1 MTKKLIEKK
10 TVFLQFIRKNK
21 IFSTAIA
28 CGVALL
34 VMPLIFSRIN
44 AADENIDLELRDSTQ
59 ANSKDNPYILDSVD
73 DFIILQEFSKTNDCY
88 GMYFAVGDTLKNNRL
103 TYNPNEDE
111 EDEEGTEADGITYN
125 LNLVGT
131 IILEDGLSKAEFKGI
146 GQNVAKPFRG
156 NILFNGI
163 TIRLDTPLVCFVGSG
178 ASLEEVHLF
187 GDVTAD
193 KFNTII
199 TRNAP
204 IGMLAGMAVL
214 DSTELTLNISN
225 VSVSHNST
233 IVGSGKSVGGIV
245 GMIWANPYGKT
256 INYQHDS
263 SITATNIDANKDR
276 FVINFNTVTI
286 PDAANF
292 YTEGYY
298 KIDYYYRNGIN
309 GVGMPENITPGY
321 TGGIIG
327 DIGSYN
333 HNYYI
338 DVNFTALQKDPQTGS
353 TTENGATLVK
363 GYLDNDKFGTGGVI
377 GHIGGKVCV
386 KFDCNVDVTGLEKA
400 DASSILYK
408 GSVIGSM
415 SRYAVCYMTEG
426 HRVLLS
432 TNDDL
437 DTLNEVEGDGSG
449 VAGTI
454 FKNTEESFW
463 TENVEISGD
472 GTEANPYVIANA
484 EDMERLS
491 VLLSTAGR
499 YGVYYDN
506 TTGNWKSWFNVP
518 TDVSGGKMTTADI
531 IYYVRRAHFS
541 IEGDIDLSERNVVRI
556 NREDGVAF
564 AGSIIGKQGS
574 YKNGNEYPTIT
585 LNATEYQAYVALI
598 PYATGRVVDGVPVA
612 CEYKNFNLDG
622 VVEGRD
628 NVYGLIFQLDQRSN
642 NANYGYSD
650 YLFENIMVNIDMK
663 QKSANN
669 SNMSGFI
676 GQAYY
681 QNVLA
686 NLNTGLKLSF
696 KDIEFDADMT
706 THSNGSSYG
715 GALAGIIY
723 IPANDMSNPEDIN
736 NFQITVDG
744 YDYTGDVKCTST
756 GGHRVGAMIYQIT
769 GTANIYRNYAVAGR
783 SVNFSKS
790 AFVNVSDVNVHD
802 TVIKNGD
809 GSGELGGILGYSWG
823 YTRSSFKDI
832 SLNNVTFDTVAGY
845 GAVLLSTHSGFMNID
860 GLNYDNVS
868 IIRSKVGTNWQWNSS
883 LFWTNTG
890 VINVT
895 NHNVSDGKFLLY
907 AARGEV
913 SENVVNIRD
922 YNNNY
927 RIEING
933 IYNLEGND
941 PEGNKYTAI
950 NSYESPY
957 IYTDISTQTKNWKG
971 NSQIGTRI
979 WYNVFSNMEG
989 NTISGTGTN
998 EDPFI
1003 IDTEAEMV
1011 LLAAIFG
1018 RHSVI
1023 GDMYEYFTDIDEIFT
1038 TDELTSMPFTQKNA
1052 ERTHRILTGV
1062 YVFAKDMDF
1071 SEYSF
1076 YPLNNPTG
1084 DYYGFD
1090 AYEYSGK
1097 ASLTDEELKNYCAT
1111 AISVLNTKG
1120 TVSGMTLEAVN
1131 NNKPEMHFRADRVAG
1146 LNINTDGTEKTP
1158 EQCPAV
1164 VGDGWNKPSS
1174 NYGIHRD
1181 IQSGL
1186 FCSITSSTTYA
1197 GDYQRGTDVVINN
1210 IMLSGVVSKNN
1221 WDATRGGGAFLVTGN
1236 QQCPA
1241 IYYAT
1246 VDISN
1251 IDFAEAFIVQR
1262 QATGDTWTQASGLL
1276 VDTIGEGDVNITGIK
1291 VLQDAEGTANIRA
1304 DALIGYQYGNTSRVI
1319 LREIDLNAVIDQGTL
1334 SKSEQEVDG
1343 ELVEVV
1349 TINTSEKE
1357 GKWRSDNTSVSG
1369 KDATTGKY
1377 LDPYDEY
1384 GYGFKY
1390 GYYYFY
1396 LKEGAAIYYYDVGT
1410 DIVTPGRIDT
1420 DTTPQLN
1427 TIQNKILLNSVQKY
1441 AYKVINVDVNP
1452 INNNITQGS
1461 GTENDPYIIDS
1472 VGQLLTL
1479 ANYIKYEGD
1488 IIGYEDWWVG
1498 DVTGT
1503 GYDELDPNTWAS
1515 NDNVLYA
1522 NRYIDENNDKRLNA
1536 VRYLAS
1542 SYYKITCDIDFT
1554 DPRSPFADMATNF
1567 NGIGTEAYPFSGGFI
1582 GEEKADGSN
1591 PVIYIGNSVDSYQK
1605 TFGLIRFGKGFE
1617 VSNLNFENG
1626 WAYLENIDETT
1637 GEYSYTKTTD
1647 RNTLLISNSDTQ
1659 AGMVASCILGGDN
1672 IIRDVNVD
1680 VAVQLEGNGN
1690 TTLKLGGYVGY
1701 MKAGTLKVTEVDEDT
1716 FADFKIGIKDAM
1728 SMPTYSDTSNPY
1740 VSALVGDVDAGF
1752 IMYEDETDT
1761 ISSDIVR
1768 IDAER
1773 VTSTD
1778 ANGNTICEVP
1788 DMKYYNKYGI
1798 GLCNTSDP
1806 VNQAYLD
1813 NIVNTVGRIEIL
1825 YNGANSTEAAKNN
1838 NGMFIANLE
1847 NEDHVY
1853 LYSLALSSGALSAVE
1868 GQGYYNSLS
1877 ACKKDEAEWADWL
1890 ANENAGKD
1898 ADEQIKLTDDWNF
1911 PAIFKYFDFS
1921 ALDDSY
1927 KSVYYGNSSMLNMA
1941 NTSYQNS
1948 AIRRTTWMLTG
1959 PQVYDMSKFGD
1970 DFQGIGL
1977 TDATGYNNNIDWPNS
1992 RFVTMCANFDGN
2004 GRTIYLELEKPG
2016 VAGLFPYLNTENSN
2030 NSPFFIKNFTL
2041 EGSVT
2046 QTIEGT
2052 GNNVYNRAAGV
2063 CGYLRYGWFTFDNI
2077 TFQNLEITNL
2087 QGGNAAT
2094 TAGILT
2100 GCEQGTARFYN
2111 IKFGDP
2117 NSNDPANVLISS
2129 PNGTGGVAGGLMAG
2143 ASRITAENI
2152 TMVNTTISTGSTV
2165 GGMVGS
2171 LGNNNGASNM
2181 DKITVTDCTIETRS
2195 NASIGAVVGNMYGNN
2210 NNNIISIHDVKVM
2223 DNNLIAPDGAD
2234 KVGKIVG
2241 AHTGAYYNKKEIL
2254 KIYDTDSKNFTGP
2267 TTDMVLNCYV
2277 TSDYED
2283 CDYFYYNDFKDLEYA
2298 EALYDILREDE
2309 NGNLLRD
2316 DEGKVIREDEDG
2328 NAIVRYAE
2336 CIETDLFMAPDANN
2350 DGELEQ
2356 VDLIPSTPEMDNTIV
2371 RWSSDSGTLE
2381 NVLNSVLSSLTNGT
2395 GLLNE
2400 DTNNNNISIS
2410 VESLQINN
2418 GVISARPAGEESIFI
2433 TQREGKF
2440 LVTNN
2445 NKYDSIER
2453 DDQKTGEHI
2462 PGTFSLVHVTYSIGN
2477 GTYKETITIPV
2488 FVSNMVNVDIYSKLV
2503 IGEEYDVDIMRAIKR
2518 TAHDIQVTTKNSTY
2532 TVYTE
2537 FLYSSNRIDF
2547 DEELYL
2553 NKGFRLYD
2561 APDPFIAFGT
2571 KLTLIDLTFEDDP
2584 KVYYYEVNK
2593 SDTFIP
2599 LAWFKDENGVNYQER
2614 NLNILDESLNGL
2626 PSTRSHTTMYVNQ
2639 RTFKKYDRGIEKYL
2653 LIVDCSGVAQV
2664 GNETSFSPIV
2674 MDGVETG
2681 QDDIVNK
2688 EVFYIKYRTYNT
2700 LSTYNGRT
2708 VQFVDDSVVTEG
2720 EINKDKQLSVSVQFT
2735 DEATDFYWSDIKPY
2749 DFINQNKYLEV
2760 VAYLQNEAGEK
2771 IMLPTGTRIKCNDA
2785 NAIYEGVKN
2794 TSAVFYY
2801 KDVVNSGF
2809 YAMLD
2814 KTGNTTTTVE
2824 FSLDFTYAKMEKLP
2838 SGNYRVC
2845 FDLVRNFNPQ
2855 YPMGDD
2861 ILDTIESDEIL
2872 VTASAEYGFR
2882 LDVLDKEN
2890 LAFNIADV
2898 ANGTDS
2904 VVDFDVLMN
2913 STLSSALAANKQIEV
2928 KFTLYK
2934 KDENSGVY
2942 IPYLNSNGSAD
2953 CDINLSLTYNGI
2965 NKAKNLNEGD
2975 LSYVITGIAGV
2986 DSEPTLFDAVLNI
2999 PYEADINNYKLQAEM
3014 YVDGDKRASD
3024 FFIVNISNI
3033 AH

>member
-10 TVFLQFIRKNK
+10 TIFLQFIKKHK
-21 IFSTAIA
+21 IFSIAIA

-34 VMPLIFSRIN
+34 VMPLIFNRIN
-44 AADENIDLELRDSTQ
+44 AADENINLELRDATQ
-59 ANSKDNPYILDSVD
+59 ANSKDNPYIIDSVD

-111 EDEEGTEADGITYN
+111 EDEEGSEADGITYN
-125 LNLVGT
+125 MNLVGT
-131 IILEDGLSKAEFKGI
+131 IILEDGLSKADFKGI
-146 GQNVAKPFRG
+146 GQNVAYPFRG

-163 TIRLDTPLVCFVGSG
+163 TIRIDTPLFCFLGSG
-178 ASLEEVHLF
+178 ASIEEVHLF
-187 GDVTAD
+187 GDVTSD
-193 KFNTII
+193 KFNSII
-199 TRNAP
+199 TKNAP
-204 IGMLAGMAVL
+204 VGMLCGLAIL
-214 DSTELTLNISN
+214 DSTELPLDISN

-245 GMIWANPYGKT
+245 GMVWANPYNKPT
-256 INYQHDS
+256 NYQYDPEVS
-263 SITATNIDANKDR
+263 ATRIDANTDR
-276 FVINFNTVTI
+276 FVINLNTVTI

-292 YTEGYY
+292 YTEGFNKTNSTYDASY
-298 KIDYYYRNGIN
+298 IN
-309 GVGMPENITPGY
+309 SAGMLHNNTPGY

-327 DIGSYN
+327 DIVSCNY
-333 HNYYI
+333 NYYV

-400 DASSILYK
+400 DAGSILYK

-426 HRVLLS
+426 HSVLLS
-432 TNDDL
+432 TNGDL

-491 VLLSTAGR
+491 VLLSTTGK
-499 YGVYYDN
+499 YGVWYN
-506 TTGNWKSWFNVP
+506 TATNNWESWFNVP
-518 TDVSGGKMTTADI
+518 TDLTGGAMSVNDI
-531 IYYVRRAHFS
+531 INYVRTAYFS

-556 NREDGVAF
+556 NRENTAAF
-564 AGSIIGKQGS
+564 AGSIIGKLGT

-585 LNATEYQAYVALI
+585 LSATEYQANVALI
-598 PYATGRVVDGVPVA
+598 PYAVGRVVNGTPVA
-612 CEYKNFNLDG
+612 CEYKNFNIDG
-622 VVEGRD
+622 TVEGRAE
-628 NVYGLIFQLDQRSN
+628 VFGLINTLSMDN
-642 NANYGYSD
+642 NWYSD
-650 YLFENIMVNIDMK
+650 YYFDNLNVKLQMK

-669 SNMSGFI
+669 SLMAGFI
-676 GQAYY
+676 GTANY
-681 QNVLA
+681 QNVTK
-686 NLNTGLKLSF
+686 NLSEGLQLSF
-696 KDIEFDADMT
+696 KDINFNGEMT
-706 THSNGSSYG
+706 TQSNGSSYG
-715 GALAGIIY
+715 GALAGAIT
-723 IPANDMSNPEDIN
+723 IPANDMSNPENIN
-736 NFQITVDG
+736 QFKITVDG
-744 YDYTGDVKCTST
+744 YDFTGNIKSTST
-756 GGHRVGAMIYQIT
+756 AGHRVSAMFYSISAH
-769 GTANIYRNYAVAGR
+769 GNSYRAYNVAGR
-783 SVNFSKS
+783 SVSFGKS
-790 AFVNVSDVNVHD
+790 ALLDVKNVNIHD
-802 TVIKNGD
+802 ATLTNGD
-809 GSGELGGILGYSWG
+809 GNGELGGMLGYSYSW
-823 YTRSSFKDI
+823 TDSTFKNITFED
-832 SLNNVTFDTVAGY
+832 VTVDFVGGY
-845 GAVLLSTHSGFMNID
+845 GGAFICAHSGNMDID
-860 GLNYDNVS
+860 GLNYNNVN
-868 IIRSKVGTNWQWNSS
+868 IIRSSAGTYWQWNSA
-883 LFWTNTG
+883 LFHSNTG
-890 VINVT
+890 IVT
-895 NHNVSDGKFLLY
+895 VKNHNVNNSKFIVYTNKAEL
-907 AARGEV
+907 
-913 SENVVNIRD
+913 SENASNLNG
-922 YNNNY
+922 NNNTT
-927 RIEING
+927 RMDTTG
-933 IYNLEGND
+933 VFDLEGNA
-941 PEGNKYTAI
+941 PNGEKYSAI
-950 NSYESPY
+950 NSYESPWA
-957 IYTDISTQTKNWKG
+957 YTDYATQTRDYKNSSYK
-971 NSQIGTRI
+971 GTRM
-979 WYNVFSNMEG
+979 WYNIFTNMEG

-1011 LLAAIFG
+1011 LLSSIFS
-1018 RHSVI
+1018 RHSV
-1023 GDMYEYFTDIDEIFT
+1023 GDAMDYFTDIDEMFT
-1038 TDELTSMPFTQKNA
+1038 AEELTTLPFTQKNA
-1052 ERTHRILTGV
+1052 MRTDRILTGV

-1076 YPLNNPTG
+1076 YPLNNATG

-1097 ASLTDEELKNYCAT
+1097 VNLTDEELKHYCAT
-1111 AISVLNTKG
+1111 AISVLNSES
-1120 TVSGMTLEAVN
+1120 TVSGIGLEAVN
-1131 NNKPEMHFRADRVAG
+1131 NHKPEMYFRGDRVAG
-1146 LNINTDGTEKTP
+1146 HNVDANGVEKTP
-1158 EQCPAV
+1158 EQSAAV
-1164 VGDGWNKPSS
+1164 TGDGWDRPSS

-1181 IQSGL
+1181 MQAGL
-1186 FCSITSSTTYA
+1186 FSSITGTASAVGGYK
-1197 GDYQRGTDVVINN
+1197 RGSDVVINN
-1210 IMLSGVVSKNN
+1210 IKLSGVVEKNN
-1221 WDATRGGGAFLVTGN
+1221 THGNSHGGAFLVTGN
-1236 QQCPA
+1236 SYWPA

-1246 VDISN
+1246 VDIRN
-1251 IDFAEAFIVQR
+1251 IDFGEAFISQR
-1262 QATGDTWTQASGLL
+1262 IGTSSGSTYASGLL
-1276 VDTIGEGDVNITGIK
+1276 IDTIASANVDITGVK
-1291 VLQDAEGTANIRA
+1291 VLENDDGTANVRA
-1304 DALIGYQYGNTSRVI
+1304 DALIGYQYGNTTRVI
-1319 LREIDLNAVIDQGTL
+1319 LREIDLNAVIDPGTL
-1334 SKSEQEVDG
+1334 SKTQEEVDG
-1343 ELVEVV
+1343 ELVDVV
-1349 TINTSEKE
+1349 TVNTSEKE
-1357 GKWRSDNTSVSG
+1357 GAWRTVG
-1369 KDATTGKY
+1369 T
-1377 LDPYDEY
+1377 DPYNEY

-1396 LKEGAAIYYYDVGT
+1396 LYQGAAIYYYDVGT
-1410 DIVTPGRIDT
+1410 DIVTPGRV
-1420 DTTPQLN
+1420 DTTSGLQ

-1452 INNNITQGS
+1452 INNNITEGS
-1461 GTENDPYIIDS
+1461 GTEADPYIIS
-1472 VGQLLTL
+1472 NVGQLLTL

-1498 DVTGT
+1498 DIDGS
-1503 GYDELDPNTWAS
+1503 GYDELDPTTWG
-1515 NDNVLYA
+1515 DNKNIIYA
-1522 NRYIDENNDKRLNA
+1522 NRDEDETTNNRLNA
-1536 VRYLAS
+1536 VRHLAS
-1542 SYYKITCDIDFT
+1542 SYYKITVDIDFT

-1567 NGIGTEAYPFSGGFI
+1567 NGIGTESYPFSGGFI
-1582 GEEKADGSN
+1582 GEEKSDGSN

-1605 TFGLIRFGKGFE
+1605 TFGLIRYGKGFE
-1617 VSNLNFENG
+1617 VSNLDFENG
-1626 WAYLENIDETT
+1626 WKYLEDIDETT
-1637 GEYSYTKTTD
+1637 GEYSYTQTSE
-1647 RNTLLISNSDTQ
+1647 RNTLLISNSDTN
-1659 AGMVASCILGGDN
+1659 AGMVASYILGGDN
-1672 IIRDVNVD
+1672 IIKDVNVD
-1680 VAVQLEGNGN
+1680 VDVQLEGNGAGS
-1690 TTLKLGGYVGY
+1690 LRLGGYVGY
-1701 MKAGTLKVTEVDEDT
+1701 MKAGSLKVSELNEDT
-1716 FADFKIGIKDAM
+1716 FADFRVGIGNNMTNPIYNG
-1728 SMPTYSDTSNPY
+1728 TYNPY
-1740 VSALVGDVDAGF
+1740 VCALVGDVDTGY
-1752 IMYEDETDT
+1752 IMYDDETDT
-1761 ISSDIVR
+1761 ISKDILR

-1773 VTSTD
+1773 VVEADGS
-1778 ANGNTICEVP
+1778 CKVS

-1813 NIVNTVGRIEIL
+1813 NIIDTVGRIEIV
-1825 YNGANSTEAAKNN
+1825 YNGANSTEAAKNA
-1838 NGMFIANLE
+1838 NGMLIAKLE

-1853 LYSLALSSGALSAVE
+1853 LYSLALASGALSAVE

-1877 ACKKDEAEWADWL
+1877 SCKKDEAEWADWL
-1890 ANENAGKD
+1890 ANENAGKAAD
-1898 ADEQIKLTDDWNF
+1898 AQIELTDDWNF
-1911 PAIFKYFDFS
+1911 PAIFRYFDFS

-1927 KSVYYGNSSMLNMA
+1927 KSVYYGNSSMLNMG
-1941 NTSYQNS
+1941 NTGYQNL
-1948 AIRRTTWMLTG
+1948 AARRTTWTLTG
-1959 PQVYDMSKFGD
+1959 SDVYDMSKFGD

-1977 TDATGYNNNIDWPNS
+1977 TDATGFNNTDWTNT

-2016 VAGLFPYLNTENSN
+2016 VAGLFTYLNTEHGN
-2030 NSPFFIKNFTL
+2030 NSPFVIKNFNL
-2041 EGSVT
+2041 EGHVT
-2046 QTIEGT
+2046 QTRDDT
-2052 GNNVYNRAAGV
+2052 ANNVYARAAGV
-2063 CGYLRYGWFTFDNI
+2063 CGYLRYGWYNFDSI
-2077 TFQNLEITNL
+2077 TLQNLDVVNL
-2087 QGGNAAT
+2087 QGGNT
-2094 TAGILT
+2094 VYTAGIVT
-2100 GCEQGTARFYN
+2100 GSEQGTARFYN
-2111 IKFGDP
+2111 IKVGDP
-2117 NSNDPANVLISS
+2117 DSNDPANVLISS
-2129 PNGTGGVAGGLMAG
+2129 PNGDYGIVGGLLTSG
-2143 ASRITAENI
+2143 SRVTAENI
-2152 TMVNTTISTGSTV
+2152 NITNTTISGGGTV
-2165 GGMVGS
+2165 GGVVGS
-2171 LGNNNGASNM
+2171 LGNINGPSNM
-2181 DKITVTDCTIETRS
+2181 DRVTITNSTLETRTNS
-2195 NASIGAVVGNMYGNN
+2195 YLGGVVGNMYGNN

-2336 CIETDLFMAPDANN
+2336 CIETDLFMAPDADN

-2356 VDLIPSTPEMDNTIV
+2356 VDLIPSTPEMDNTII

-2503 IGEEYDVDIMRAIKR
+2503 IGEEYDVDIMRAIRR

-2653 LIVDCSGVAQV
+2653 LIVDCSEVAQV

-2801 KDVVNSGF
+2801 KDVVSSGF

-2861 ILDTIESDEIL
+2861 ILDTIQSDEIL

-2882 LDVLDKEN
+2882 LDVLDKES
-2890 LAFNIADV
+2890 LAFNVADV

-2965 NKAKNLNEGD
+2965 NKTKNLNEGD
-2975 LSYVITGIAGV
+2975 LSYVITGIAGA
-2986 DSEPTLFDAVLNI
+2986 DSEPTLFDAMLNI